1 MTTRARATATVTVT
15 WPEANARRLARQH
28 LYGGPASTRTP
39 SSSPPSP
46 ASTPSPPSPPS
57 PSDVVGAML
66 GAHAQ
71 VLSAAELSVGL
82 RGEGLTRTDVRTALW
97 ADDPARRTLVKTF
110 GPRGTVHL
118 LPAADLP
125 LWTCALRAVPTGPH
139 PFPKGARMSPEQ
151 VEEVVAAVGEAL
163 RGAEL
168 TIDELSEEVVA
179 RTGPWAGDL
188 VVPGFQEMWP
198 RWRQVLHLAGHRG
211 VLAYAPNRGRK
222 AAYTNPGCAPLPGP
236 EATAALLERYLYAY
250 GPATPAHFAQW
261 LAAPR
266 RWAAGLF
273 ASRAGSGAIEEVAFE
288 GAGPAWVVAG
298 DTDFPA
304 APVRG
309 VRLLP
314 YFDAFTIASHP
325 RERLFPGRASERA
338 LGGGQAGN
346 YPVLLVD
353 GTVAGVWHQRRSG
366 KRIAVTVE
374 PLEPLSAARLRA
386 LEAEVERVAAIVEGK
401 AELTVGTVPVGPHA

>member
-1 MTTRARATATVTVT
+1 MS

-28 LYGGPASTRTP
+28 LSGPAP
-39 SSSPPSP
+39 GLSP
-46 ASTPSPPSPPS
+46 A
-57 PSDVVGAML
+57 DAAGAML

-82 RGEGLTRTDVRTALW
+82 RAEGLTRADVRTALW

-125 LWTCALRAVPTGPH
+125 LWTGALSAVPTGPN
-139 PFPKGARMSPEQ
+139 PFPKDTRMTPGQ
-151 VEEVVAAVGEAL
+151 VEEVVAAIGAAL
-163 RGAEL
+163 TGAEL
-168 TIDELSEEVVA
+168 TVDELSEEVVA

-188 VVPGFQEMWP
+188 VMPGFQAMWP

-211 VLAYAPNRGRK
+211 VLAYAPNRGRR
-222 AAYTNPGCAPLPGP
+222 ATYTNPGYTPLPGA
-236 EATAALLERYLYAY
+236 EAQAALVERYLYAY
-250 GPATPAHFAQW
+250 GPATPAHFARW
-261 LAAPR
+261 LAAPK
-266 RWAAGLF
+266 RWADGLF
-273 ASRAGSGAIEEVAFE
+273 ASLAGSGAIEEVAFAE
-288 GAGPAWVVAG
+288 AGPAWVVAG

-304 APVRG
+304 GPVRG

-314 YFDAFTIASHP
+314 YFDAFAIASQP
-325 RERLFPGRASERA
+325 RERLFPGRAYERA

-366 KRIAVTVE
+366 RRIAVTVE

-386 LEAEVERVAAIVEGK
+386 LEDEVERVGAVMEGR
-401 AELTVGTVPVGPHA
+401 AELTVGTVSVGPHA

>member
-1 MTTRARATATVTVT
+1 MTTRARATVTVT
-15 WPEANARRLARQH
+15 WPEANARRSGRQH
-28 LYGGPASTRTP
+28 LCGPVPAV
-39 SSSPPSP
+39 SP
-46 ASTPSPPSPPS
+46 A
-57 PSDVVGAML
+57 DAAGAML

-97 ADDPARRTLVKTF
+97 ADRTLVKTF

-125 LWTCALRAVPTGPH
+125 MWTGALSAVPTGPN
-139 PFPKGARMSPEQ
+139 PFPRAARMSPGQ
-151 VEEVVAAVGEAL
+151 VEEVVAAIGEAL
-163 RGAEL
+163 TGAEL
-168 TIDELSEEVVA
+168 TVDELSEEVVA

-188 VVPGFQEMWP
+188 VLPGFQQMWP

-211 VLAYAPNRGRK
+211 ALAYAPNRGRR
-222 AAYTNPGCAPLPGP
+222 ATYTNPGYTPLPGS
-236 EATAALLERYLYAY
+236 EAQAALVERYLYAY
-250 GPATPAHFAQW
+250 GPATPAHFARW
-261 LAAPR
+261 FAAPK
-266 RWAAGLF
+266 RWADGLF
-273 ASRAGSGAIEEVAFE
+273 ASLAGSGAIEEVVFE
-288 GAGPAWVVAG
+288 DAGPSWVVAG

-304 APVRG
+304 GPVRG

-314 YFDAFTIASHP
+314 YFDAFTIASQP
-325 RERLFPGRASERA
+325 RERLFPGRAFERA
-338 LGGGQAGN
+338 LAGGQAGN

-374 PLEPLSAARLRA
+374 PLEPLPAARLRA
-386 LEAEVERVAAIVEGK
+386 LEDEVERVGAIVEGR
-401 AELTVGTVPVGPHA
+401 AELTVGPVTVGPHA

>member
-1 MTTRARATATVTVT
+1 MS

-28 LYGGPASTRTP
+28 LSGPAP
-39 SSSPPSP
+39 GLSP
-46 ASTPSPPSPPS
+46 A
-57 PSDVVGAML
+57 DAVGAML

-82 RGEGLTRTDVRTALW
+82 RGEGLTRADVRTALW
-97 ADDPARRTLVKTF
+97 ADAPARRTLVKTF

-125 LWTCALRAVPTGPH
+125 LWTGALSAVPTGPN
-139 PFPKGARMSPEQ
+139 PFPKDTRMTPDQ
-151 VEEVVAAVGEAL
+151 VEEVVAAIGAAL
-163 RGAEL
+163 TGAEL
-168 TIDELSEEVVA
+168 TVDELSEEVVA

-188 VVPGFQEMWP
+188 VMPGFQAMWP

-211 VLAYAPNRGRK
+211 VLAYAPNRGRR
-222 AAYTNPGCAPLPGP
+222 ATYTNPGYTPLPGA
-236 EATAALLERYLYAY
+236 EAQAALVERYLYAY
-250 GPATPAHFAQW
+250 GPASEAHFARW
-261 LAAPR
+261 LAAPK
-266 RWAAGLF
+266 RWADGLF
-273 ASRAGSGAIEEVAFE
+273 ASLAGSGAIEEVAFA

-304 APVRG
+304 GPVRG

-314 YFDAFTIASHP
+314 YFDAFAIASQP
-325 RERLFPGRASERA
+325 RERLFPGRAYERA

-366 KRIAVTVE
+366 RRIAVTVE

-386 LEAEVERVAAIVEGK
+386 LEDEVERVGAVMEGR
-401 AELTVGTVPVGPHA
+401 AELTVGTVSVGPHA